1 MALNTINQPTIIL
14 VMGVI
19 CKFELVYSLC
29 FTMSIFLYLLF
40 SGRRINKDDIKET
53 FDWLNKDQTRT
64 YICGPSPMI
73 ADVEH
78 LLIEQGLNKHS
89 ILYEKW

>member
-1 MALNTINQPTIIL
+1 MISFAP
-14 VMGVI
+14 
-19 CKFELVYSLC
+19 
-29 FTMSIFLYLLF
+29 FTKSFKSFIFLYLLF

-73 ADVEH
+73 ADMEH
-78 LLIEQGLNKHS
+78 LLIEQGLNKQS
-89 ILYEKW
+89 ILYEKWW